1 MAEYIDRNALLKKI
15 MSWPIYNT
23 DRENHVNTVNR
34 DSIIN
39 IALTEPAANVAR
51 VKHGYWTTNKYDF
64 DKCSACGYEQERGGW
79 VARNFCPRCGAKMD
93 EEVKD
98 G

>member
-1 MAEYIDRNALLKKI
+1 MAEYIGKSSVLYWIDRHCYKLEHHRPETVAFAEREKKYI
-15 MSWPIYNT
+15 
-23 DRENHVNTVNR
+23 RK
-34 DSIIN
+34 
-39 IALTEPAANVAR
+39 LPAADVAR

-64 DKCSACGYEQERGGW
+64 DECSACGYAQEHGGW
-79 VARNFCPRCGAKMD
+79 EARNFCPRCGAKMD